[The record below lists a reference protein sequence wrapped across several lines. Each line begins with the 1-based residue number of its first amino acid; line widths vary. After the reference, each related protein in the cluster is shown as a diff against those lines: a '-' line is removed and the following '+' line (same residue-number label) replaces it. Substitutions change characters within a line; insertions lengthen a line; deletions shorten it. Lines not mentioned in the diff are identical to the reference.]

1 MIEIKELS
9 FSYEEKTVLQN
20 ITLFVKAGERLVL
33 LGSSGSGKSTL
44 LRLIAGFL
52 APTSGEILIN
62 NSLVSKSGKILT
74 PPHKRGISMVFQD
87 LALWNHMNVAQNV
100 AFPLKMQKVP
110 QIEQMQQV
118 SKFLEI
124 VSLKGYEERKID
136 ELSGG
141 EQQRVALARALINAP
156 KVLLMDEPLSSLDE
170 ELNIRLRQ
178 EIVSLQERLGFTLVY
193 VTHNKEEAA
202 AIAHRIVKI
211 ENATIQKEQRDA
223 TKNNT

>member
-1 MIEIKELS
+1 MS
-9 FSYEEKTVLQN
+9 
-20 ITLFVKAGERLVL
+20 
-33 LGSSGSGKSTL
+33 
-44 LRLIAGFL
+44 
-52 APTSGEILIN
+52 
-62 NSLVSKSGKILT
+62 
-74 PPHKRGISMVFQD
+74 
-87 LALWNHMNVAQNV
+87 VAQNI

-110 QIEQMQQV
+110 QIEQMQRV
-118 SKFLEI
+118 SEFLEI

>member
-20 ITLFVKAGERLVL
+20 ITLFVKPSERLVL

-44 LRLIAGFL
+44 LRLIAGL
-52 APTSGEILIN
+52 IAPTSGEIVIEKRV
-62 NSLVSKSGKILT
+62 VSKDGKILI

-87 LALWNHMNVAQNV
+87 LALWNHMNVAQNI
-100 AFPLKMQKVP
+100 AFALKMKKVP
-110 QIEQMQQV
+110 KKEQMQRV
-118 SKFLEI
+118 SQFLEI
-124 VSLKGYEERKID
+124 VSLQGYEQRKID

-141 EQQRVALARALINAP
+141 EQQRVALARALVNAP

-170 ELNIRLRQ
+170 ELNVHLRQ

-202 AIAHRIVKI
+202 TIAHRIVKI
-211 ENATIQKEQRDA
+211 ENKTIQKE
-223 TKNNT
+223 